1 MEARHVRWA
10 QQHDWYHLCSYN
22 TASGKWTVTVRD
34 SLATNPAHAAQLD
47 TCYPTFTSIEAL
59 KHWAGY

>member
-10 QQHDWYHLCSYN
+10 QQHDWYRACSYN
-22 TASGKWTVTVRD
+22 ATTGKWLVEAHD
-34 SLATNPAHAAQLD
+34 SLTNETLRFHCMDQ
-47 TCYPTFTSIEAL
+47 L